1 MTRETKGVRMRTW
14 YSGLEQQV
22 TVCDMKGYLEPNL
35 FPSSGHHVFVS
46 CGCSVSSG
54 ARDTHQTHD
63 LSSGNSSLIEPL
75 LYDELHNDSYE

>member
-1 MTRETKGVRMRTW
+1 MRTC

-35 FPSSGHHVFVS
+35 FPSSGYHVLVS

-63 LSSGNSSLIEPL
+63 LSSGNTSLIEPL
-75 LYDELHNDSYE
+75 LYAELHNDSHE